1 MRWTDD
7 ELRELVALWPT
18 NSAKQIAIRMH
29 RPRSAICGKAK
40 RLRDE
45 GLLSDGV
52 HKHFEMVPP
61 RVRVRRPVRRGDG
74 QAIIGHDRTRNA
86 CFEVWQ
92 IFDPFLEPSLGG
104 KCRGKCRARCHLR
117 PGVVVWIQPL
127 RRTSPTLSPVLI
139 GLRVVRSPNGAHDMG
154 IETMKKFLLGTV
166 GLVAFGMAAPATAT
180 GFYIGAN
187 GGWGSS
193 DSCVDFLDVTGVQC
207 R

>member
-29 RPRSAICGKAK
+29 RPRSAICGKAT

-117 PGVVVWIQPL
+117 PGVVAWIQPSQ
-127 RRTSPTLSPVLI
+127 RTAPPLSPLLI
-139 GLRVVRSPNGAHDMG
+139 ALRFVRPPTAPP
-154 IETMKKFLLGTV
+154 TM
-166 GLVAFGMAAPATAT
+166 ATDT
-180 GFYIGAN
+180 R
-187 GGWGSS
+187 
-193 DSCVDFLDVTGVQC
+193 TK
-207 R
+207 